1 MYTLRRRFVP
11 DDPQMSDAASLFDG
25 NQILTSIFG
34 EWPSFHDAEVIDVQL
49 WRGDVKPGEWDDS
62 NVFPVLTVK
71 VRILEATQPG
81 ATGDSGRDVLATL
94 RFHDVDDVKI
104 EGFNHQNAIL
114 GISIVQRERGKFAS
128 GEDLPP
134 DLVVIFEPAFG
145 VAASFRCRRA
155 EILAALRA
163 SDSR

>member
-1 MYTLRRRFVP
+1 MP
-11 DDPQMSDAASLFDG
+11 DAASLFDE

-34 EWPSFHDAEVIDVQL
+34 EWPSFHDAEVIDVHL
-49 WRGDVKPGEWDDS
+49 WRGDVKPGDWDDS

-94 RFHDVDDVKI
+94 RFHDVDNVSID
-104 EGFNHQNAIL
+104 GFNHQNAIM
-114 GISIVQRERGKFAS
+114 GIFIVPRERGQYAG

-134 DLVVIFEPAFG
+134 DLVVAFEPAFG
-145 VAASFRCRRA
+145 IAASFRCSRA
-155 EILAALRA
+155 EVLEARRA

>member
-155 EILAALRA
+155 EILDALRA